1 MMLKTLRRWVRQG
14 LTWDAISL
22 LVADLIMN
30 SDPCIESSFLC
41 AMWIKKWIL
50 SSSGTE
56 PGVRMNCST
65 FFLQPMLDPVI
76 LTTIQDVRSVE
87 EKDLKDKVSAF
98 SGQGSPRRQSQGL
111 GRGSPTVALW
121 TLLTDNSHHIN
132 FTFPNRKMLFRN
144 HQWLVLPQWIE
155 WI

>member
-1 MMLKTLRRWVRQG
+1 
-14 LTWDAISL
+14 
-22 LVADLIMN
+22 
-30 SDPCIESSFLC
+30 
-41 AMWIKKWIL
+41 
-50 SSSGTE
+50 
-56 PGVRMNCST
+56 MNCST

-98 SGQGSPRRQSQGL
+98 SGQGAPRRQSQGL
-111 GRGSPTVALW
+111 GQGSPTIALW

-132 FTFPNRKMLFRN
+132 FTFPNRKMLFRK

-155 WI
+155 